1 MNTSSHYK
9 LKYFIPWTRRNIY
22 KILAINLT
30 VIILYEFVGW
40 KWIAIPWVPIALIG
54 TAAAFI
60 TGFKNTQTYQR
71 MWEARIIWGGI
82 VNSSRTWGMMVKDF
96 IKNSEDQQI
105 QKELMYRHIAWMTAL
120 RFQLRE
126 VKSWENVKT
135 KSYNREFMKFY
146 SVPEWNSKLED
157 ELSSYISDAE
167 KQYILS
173 KKNRATHLISLQSNR
188 LKELNEQGKLEPLLW
203 VEMENVLKEF
213 YDLQGKSERI
223 KNFPYPRQF
232 ASINYYFIN
241 LFVFILPLGLV
252 SEFAKLGEWGVLI
265 MLPFSG
271 LVSWIFTS
279 LEQVGESTENPFEGN
294 ANDIP
299 ITSMSR
305 TIEIDLREMLDEK
318 EIPPAIPP
326 ENSIL
331 M

>member
-9 LKYFIPWTRRNIY
+9 LRYFIPWTRRNIY
-22 KILAINLT
+22 RILAINLT

-40 KWIAIPWVPIALIG
+40 EWIAIPWVPIALIG

-96 IKNSEDQQI
+96 IKDSDGQQI
-105 QKELMYRHIAWMTAL
+105 QKELIYRHIAWMTAL

-157 ELSSYISDAE
+157 ELSVYISDVE

-188 LKELNEQGKLEPLLW
+188 LKELNEQGKLETLLW

-252 SEFAKLGEWGVLI
+252 AEFAKLGEWGVWI

-318 EIPPAIPP
+318 EIPPAIQPI
-326 ENSIL
+326 NSIL